1 MSNKCLSSL
10 FVVIYFLLPITVSA
24 TSDTCSSCVS
34 IIIKHID
41 GSIQYKSVSEINR
54 SFVETDST
62 LLYGIA
68 FKGKYDSLDY
78 KIIEMCDLPIEK
90 DSMFSSSENDVDN
103 YIEYRGI
110 FSHIPDN
117 DYDDKYLL
125 FVLDGIEVVD
135 ILYLE
140 LKSSNKKYRDTFP
153 P

>member
-1 MSNKCLSSL
+1 VDESKYAS
-10 FVVIYFLLPITVSA
+10 IT
-24 TSDTCSSCVS
+24 T
-34 IIIKHID
+34 
-41 GSIQYKSVSEINR
+41 QYNFTV
-54 SFVETDST
+54 
-62 LLYGIA
+62 
-68 FKGKYDSLDY
+68 
-78 KIIEMCDLPIEK
+78 
-90 DSMFSSSENDVDN
+90 N